1 MHMNGETV
9 RISFKGKYCMKL
21 AVGLNINESVNNSY
35 SEVHLPHPGAI
46 YMYIIII
53 IVKPLLP

>member
-35 SEVHLPHPGAI
+35 SEVHRQYTCI
-46 YMYIIII
+46 
-53 IVKPLLP
+53 LLS

>member
-1 MHMNGETV
+1 MHMNVETV

-35 SEVHLPHPGAI
+35 SEVHLPPPRGNRHV
-46 YMYIIII
+46 YYYQNS
-53 IVKPLLP
+53 

>member
-35 SEVHLPHPGAI
+35 PEVHLPPPRGNIHV
-46 YMYIIII
+46 YYYHNS
-53 IVKPLLP
+53 